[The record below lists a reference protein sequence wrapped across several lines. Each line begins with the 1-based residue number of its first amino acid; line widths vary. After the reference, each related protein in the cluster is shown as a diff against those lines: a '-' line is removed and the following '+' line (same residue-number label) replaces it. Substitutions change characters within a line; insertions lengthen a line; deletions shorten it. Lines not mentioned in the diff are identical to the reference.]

1 MNNKFIY
8 IFLFLSVNSL
18 IAQKSDTLSLSKQK
32 EFTFK
37 DRPTEKNN
45 YYNPLAP
52 AKAAFYSAVL
62 PGLGQIYNK
71 RYWKVPIVYLGIG
84 TSIYFYKLNNDDYN
98 RFRNAYKRRLAGYTD
113 DEFWGNGTTP
123 IVSSDR
129 LEDAQKTAKRNKDL
143 SIAVAVAFYLLNIID
158 ANVDAHLRQF
168 NVNNDLTLEPVFE
181 LNPIDTKA
189 NYSISLK
196 YRFK

>member
-1 MNNKFIY
+1 VNNKFIY

-143 SIAVAVAFYLLNIID
+143 SIAVAVVFYLLNIID

>member
-8 IFLFLSVNSL
+8 IFLFLSANSL
-18 IAQKSDTLSLSKQK
+18 IAQKSDTLSLSNQK
-32 EFTFK
+32 ELTFK
-37 DRPTEKNN
+37 DRPIEKNN
-45 YYNPLAP
+45 RYNPLAP

-123 IVSSDR
+123 LVSSDR

-143 SIAVAVAFYLLNIID
+143 RIAVAVAFYLLNIID

>member
-1 MNNKFIY
+1 M
-8 IFLFLSVNSL
+8 
-18 IAQKSDTLSLSKQK
+18 AQKSDTLSVSNQK
-32 EFTFK
+32 S
-37 DRPTEKNN
+37 PTYLDIPVKKNN

-62 PGLGQIYNK
+62 PGLGQVYNK
-71 RYWKVPIVYLGIG
+71 RYWKVPIIYLGIG
-84 TSIYFYKLNNDDYN
+84 TSIYFYSQNNDDYN
-98 RFRNAYKRRLAGYTD
+98 RFRDAYKRRLAGFTD
-113 DEFWGNGTTP
+113 DEFWGNGSTP

-168 NVNNDLTLEPVFE
+168 NVNNDLTLEPLFN
-181 LNPIDTKA
+181 LNPINAST

>member
-1 MNNKFIY
+1 VNNKFIY
-8 IFLFLSVNSL
+8 IFLFLSANSL
-18 IAQKSDTLSLSKQK
+18 IAQKSDTLSLSNQK
-32 EFTFK
+32 ELTFK
-37 DRPTEKNN
+37 DRPIEKNN
-45 YYNPLAP
+45 QYYPLAP

>member
-1 MNNKFIY
+1 
-8 IFLFLSVNSL
+8 
-18 IAQKSDTLSLSKQK
+18 
-32 EFTFK
+32 
-37 DRPTEKNN
+37 
-45 YYNPLAP
+45 LAP

-84 TSIYFYKLNNDDYN
+84 TSIYLYKLNNDDYN
-98 RFRNAYKRRLAGYTD
+98 RFRDAYKRRLAGYTD

-129 LEDAQKTAKRNKDL
+129 LEDAQKSAKRNKDL
-143 SIAVAVAFYLLNIID
+143 SIAVAVVFYLLNIID

-168 NVNNDLTLEPVFE
+168 NVNNDLTLEPVFK

>member
-18 IAQKSDTLSLSKQK
+18 IAQKSDTLSLSNQK
-32 EFTFK
+32 ELTIQ
-37 DRPTEKNN
+37 DRPIEKNN
-45 YYNPLAP
+45 RYNPLAP

>member
-1 MNNKFIY
+1 MKNKFIY

-18 IAQKSDTLSLSKQK
+18 IAQKSDTLSLSNQK
-32 EFTFK
+32 ELTFK
-37 DRPTEKNN
+37 DRPIEKNN
-45 YYNPLAP
+45 YYYPLAP

-98 RFRNAYKRRLAGYTD
+98 RFRDAYKRRLAGYSD

-129 LEDAQKTAKRNKDL
+129 LEDAQKSAKRNKDL
-143 SIAVAVAFYLLNIID
+143 SIAVAVVFYLLNIID

-168 NVNNDLTLEPVFE
+168 NVNNDLTLEPVFK
-181 LNPIDTKA
+181 LNPIDTRA

>member
-1 MNNKFIY
+1 VKNKFIY

-18 IAQKSDTLSLSKQK
+18 IAQKSDTLSLSNQK
-32 EFTFK
+32 ELTFK
-37 DRPTEKNN
+37 DGHIKKNN

-113 DEFWGNGTTP
+113 DEFWGNGTNP

-129 LEDAQKTAKRNKDL
+129 LEDAQKSAKRNKDL
-143 SIAVAVAFYLLNIID
+143 SIAVAVVFYLLNIID

-168 NVNNDLTLEPVFE
+168 NVNNDLTLEPVFK
-181 LNPIDTKA
+181 LNPLDTRA

>member
-32 EFTFK
+32 ELTIQ
-37 DRPTEKNN
+37 DRPTQENK

>member
-18 IAQKSDTLSLSKQK
+18 IAQKSDTLSLSNQK
-32 EFTFK
+32 ELTFK
-37 DRPTEKNN
+37 DRPIEKNN
-45 YYNPLAP
+45 RYNPLAP

>member
-8 IFLFLSVNSL
+8 IFLFLSVNSI
-18 IAQKSDTLSLSKQK
+18 IAQKSDTLTLSKQK
-32 EFTFK
+32 EITFK
-37 DRPTEKNN
+37 DRSTEENN

-168 NVNNDLTLEPVFE
+168 NINNDLTLEPLFE

>member
-1 MNNKFIY
+1 VNNKFIY

-18 IAQKSDTLSLSKQK
+18 IAQKSDTLSLSNQK
-32 EFTFK
+32 ELTFK
-37 DRPTEKNN
+37 DRPIEKNN
-45 YYNPLAP
+45 QYNPLAP

>member
-1 MNNKFIY
+1 MNNKLIY

>member
-1 MNNKFIY
+1 VNNKFIY
-8 IFLFLSVNSL
+8 IFLFLSANSL
-18 IAQKSDTLSLSKQK
+18 IAQKSDTLSLSNQK
-32 EFTFK
+32 ELTFK
-37 DRPTEKNN
+37 DRPIKKNN
-45 YYNPLAP
+45 QYNPLAP